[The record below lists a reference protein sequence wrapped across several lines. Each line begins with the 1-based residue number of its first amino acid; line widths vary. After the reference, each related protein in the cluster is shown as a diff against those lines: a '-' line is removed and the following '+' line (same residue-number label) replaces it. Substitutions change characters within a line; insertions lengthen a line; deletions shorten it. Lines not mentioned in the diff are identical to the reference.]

1 MVEIMNI
8 SISHVSHH
16 AIQHHREQFLKEL
29 NRQFVRNSFHER
41 GRADVCELKVNDI
54 SVGYGS
60 VCALETTVRDSV
72 FEFYLVPTARE
83 RKRDLF
89 GAFLKHTRS
98 QSISCQSNDALLA
111 SLLNEFG
118 QNITHEAILFEEGTS
133 STLTLDGYAFRKRND
148 DDKIF
153 EHFVEPIGD
162 YVLAHDNRVVA
173 TGGFLIHYNFPF
185 ADLFMEV
192 DEPFRRKGLASY
204 LLQEIKKECY
214 QAGRVPAARCNV
226 SNEASRRSLINAGMK
241 ECGYLMRGEKLAF

>member
-1 MVEIMNI
+1 VYEI
-8 SISHVSHH
+8 
-16 AIQHHREQFLKEL
+16 
-29 NRQFVRNSFHER
+29 
-41 GRADVCELKVNDI
+41 KVNDI

-60 VCALETTVRDSV
+60 ICALETAVRDSV
-72 FEFYLVPTARE
+72 FEFFLVPTARE

-111 SLLNEFG
+111 SLVNEFG
-118 QNITHEAILFEEGTS
+118 QNITNEAILFEEGTA
-133 STLTLDGYAFRKRND
+133 TALRLNGCVFRKRKD

-153 EHFVEPIGD
+153 QHQVEPIGD

-173 TGGFLIHYNFPF
+173 TGGFLTHYNFPF

-214 QAGRVPAARCNV
+214 RAGRVPAARCNV

-241 ECGYLMRGEKLAF
+241 DCGYLMKGGTAAF